1 MSKCCTF
8 YIDRELSYL
17 LSKPF
22 RNRKDIIL
30 ILLKTVEKLLT
41 PNSLTLQQRITTEES
56 RDVFKVFQP
65 DTSGESQQ
73 RVFYYNLYEDDSYA
87 EMYTIHSFHFPF
99 TINVEDDPFLIR
111 YKHSS
116 IDKEINAYFLSRLTF
131 IINLI
136 DSGDYDWG
144 DTWLDEMLEI
154 YYSTN
159 GEDNRDLFYMVND
172 LLSMDF
178 GYIRYD
184 NDPKHEKENHP
195 RHHFD
200 INLDKRVTFKIG
212 LTESLNIDNFAKII
226 DNNSEVK
233 SIR

>member
-99 TINVEDDPFLIR
+99 TINV
-111 YKHSS
+111 
-116 IDKEINAYFLSRLTF
+116 
-131 IINLI
+131 
-136 DSGDYDWG
+136 
-144 DTWLDEMLEI
+144 
-154 YYSTN
+154 
-159 GEDNRDLFYMVND
+159 
-172 LLSMDF
+172 
-178 GYIRYD
+178 
-184 NDPKHEKENHP
+184 
-195 RHHFD
+195 
-200 INLDKRVTFKIG
+200 
-212 LTESLNIDNFAKII
+212 
-226 DNNSEVK
+226 
-233 SIR
+233 